1 MSHLLNNLRQE
12 MLDLSQMA
20 ELCFFFMQGKSK
32 IKLLLLCIIKHY
44 KTKVHMH
51 EMFPNGLAS
60 TVPDPVK

>member
-1 MSHLLNNLRQE
+1 